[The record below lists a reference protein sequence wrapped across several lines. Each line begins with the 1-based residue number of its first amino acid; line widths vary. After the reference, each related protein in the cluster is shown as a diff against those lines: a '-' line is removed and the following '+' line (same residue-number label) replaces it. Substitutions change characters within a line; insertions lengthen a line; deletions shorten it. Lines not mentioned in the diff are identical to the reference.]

1 MFGSIITGLLTVE
14 IFRYLKNRNITIKMP
29 EGVPPEVSN
38 SFVALVPAAV
48 ILVLFWGIRYLLD
61 FNISS
66 FLSTLLMPLKGVL
79 AGNSLFGGLLT
90 IFLITGF

>member
-1 MFGSIITGLLTVE
+1 
-14 IFRYLKNRNITIKMP
+14 MP